1 MAFGVGLAARVFHPG
16 TSASDINLWVPHPFH
31 SFIVKWVG
39 NLKSQP
45 HRSSRGKIMTENNNS
60 FFNRRDL
67 ARGAMLGGA
76 SVLLGGTAMAAS
88 PEKVSGELIDARK
101 AGAAGDGKTDDTQ
114 ALQRAFDAAAENS
127 GGVFIPPGVYLTN
140 ELHVR
145 AGTAIIGVAAWNYSG
160 PGGSV
165 LRLATGDSKC
175 LVNLTDAR
183 GSSIEGLALDGRDL
197 GNGIHGVS
205 LDRTVWGK
213 HEDGFR
219 IDRCQVNR
227 FTGHGANLACVW
239 AFSVR
244 HCMFAYNKG
253 DGLNLRG
260 WDGFLIDNWFSGNQR
275 AGFAARQ
282 ENASITFTANRIEWN
297 GEENML
303 ITGGDGYQ
311 ITGNFFDRAGTV
323 GIALRKGTRGCV
335 QVTITGNFIKRSG
348 KLANADTHDS
358 SQVFIDGAQGVTCI
372 GNSIQ
377 AGRDDGNAGIYS
389 PSYGIVYQGLQ
400 NCVIRDNV
408 LHDGAL
414 KQLMLDLGAQ
424 QEGVI
429 IGDNPGRLLGLKR

>member
-1 MAFGVGLAARVFHPG
+1 
-16 TSASDINLWVPHPFH
+16 
-31 SFIVKWVG
+31 
-39 NLKSQP
+39 
-45 HRSSRGKIMTENNNS
+45 
-60 FFNRRDL
+60 
-67 ARGAMLGGA
+67 MLGGA
-76 SVLLGGTAMAAS
+76 SALFASAALGAS
-88 PEKVSGELIDARK
+88 ETNAGGELIDVRK
-101 AGAAGDGKTDDTQ
+101 LGAAGDGKTDDTQ
-114 ALQRAFDAAAENS
+114 AIQRAFDAAGETS

-145 AGTAIIGVAAWNYSG
+145 AGIAVIGVAAWNYSG

-165 LRLATGDSKC
+165 LRLAKGDSTC
-175 LVNLTDAR
+175 LLNMTDAR
-183 GSSIEGLALDGRDL
+183 GSSVEGLSLDGRGL
-197 GNGIHGVS
+197 GTNVHGIS

-219 IDRCQVNR
+219 IERCQVNR
-227 FTGHGANLACVW
+227 FSGNGANLACVW

-244 HCMFAYNKG
+244 HCMLAYNKG

-260 WDGFLIDNWFSGNQR
+260 WDGFIIDNWFSGNGR

-282 ENASITFTANRIEWN
+282 QNASITFTANRVEWN

-311 ITGNFFDRAGTV
+311 ITGNFFDRAGFC
-323 GIALRKGTRGCV
+323 GIALRKSTRGCV

-348 KLANADTHDS
+348 KLAAVGSHDS
-358 SQVFIDGAQGVTCI
+358 AQIFMEAAEGVTCI

-377 AGRDDGNAGIYS
+377 SGRDDGGQGVWS
-389 PSYGIVYQGLQ
+389 PSFGIVYQGLR

-414 KQLMLDLGAQ
+414 TQLLVDLGGQ

-429 IGDNPGRLLGLKR
+429 VGDNPGRLFAAKR